1 MQMQSTFSKL
11 DKPSI
16 LVYYFQFGNG
26 RDQNASKF
34 EKYKDQNESR
44 EKTRGRN
51 WKWKLRVGTTC
62 VGEEG
67 NEEREEREESV
78 GLLVLVGGALSD
90 ADEVHGVPYD
100 AVFDGGGELRE

>member
-1 MQMQSTFSKL
+1 M
-11 DKPSI
+11 
-16 LVYYFQFGNG
+16 
-26 RDQNASKF
+26 
-34 EKYKDQNESR
+34 
-44 EKTRGRN
+44 
-51 WKWKLRVGTTC
+51 GTTC

-100 AVFDGGGELRE
+100 AVFDGGGELGE

>member
-1 MQMQSTFSKL
+1 MKVEKKL
-11 DKPSI
+11 EDEIES
-16 LVYYFQFGNG
+16 GNW
-26 RDQNASKF
+26 
-34 EKYKDQNESR
+34 E
-44 EKTRGRN
+44 
-51 WKWKLRVGTTC
+51 VGTTC

>member
-34 EKYKDQNESR
+34 KNTRIKMKVEKKLEDEIES
-44 EKTRGRN
+44 
-51 WKWKLRVGTTC
+51 
-62 VGEEG
+62 G
-67 NEEREEREESV
+67 N
-78 GLLVLVGGALSD
+78 
-90 ADEVHGVPYD
+90 
-100 AVFDGGGELRE
+100 